1 MIIAAIK
8 EKFTIFYIL
17 CELDLMFKV
26 ICLSFCVT
34 EETELKNFIMDN
46 VVDKEKSIANV
57 EEKDLKTMSRQELK
71 VRDWIFSFLGLP
83 ILH

>member
-1 MIIAAIK
+1 M
-8 EKFTIFYIL
+8 T
-17 CELDLMFKV
+17 M
-26 ICLSFCVT
+26 
-34 EETELKNFIMDN
+34 TELKNFIMDN

-71 VRDWIFSFLGLP
+71 VKDWIFSFLGLP